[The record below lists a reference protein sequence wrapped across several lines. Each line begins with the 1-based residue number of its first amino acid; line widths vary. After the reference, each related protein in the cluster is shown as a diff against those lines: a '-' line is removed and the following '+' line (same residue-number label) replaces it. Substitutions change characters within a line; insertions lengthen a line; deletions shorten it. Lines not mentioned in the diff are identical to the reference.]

1 MRIFRVCPKRREPP
15 KERERDQIRGQGEAS
30 GFAEDSLVFAGLEE
44 IVSGLFAQLCNALG
58 FEEERQRE
66 CMGFYARGWAF

>member
-1 MRIFRVCPKRREPP
+1 MRIFGVCSKRREPP
-15 KERERDQIRGQGEAS
+15 KERERDRIRGQREAS
-30 GFAEDSLVFAGLEE
+30 GFAEDSLVFARLEE
-44 IVSGLFAQLCNALG
+44 IVSGLFVRLRSALG